1 MSVRVAIA
9 VLAMAAFCGLASAAA
24 SAQSQTTPAE
34 PPPSPAPLTVA
45 VPLLATPPS
54 MNGVIDESW
63 QPAAKVSL
71 GQDFT
76 YRRPVDETTEVEIAQ
91 DASALDV
98 AFVVTQREPRTE
110 SQQTNSSAVQS
121 DDYVG
126 VYLFPRGTQGFSYG
140 FFANPR
146 GTRYQTSSENS
157 AYSPPWT
164 AAGHVTSSG
173 YVVTMRIPLDVIRS
187 GGSTTWRAQ
196 FVRSTVATG
205 GLAVWAF
212 APRASNASDATFAGT
227 LVGVG
232 AKSTALR
239 PKPRAQLY
247 ALGERTTPAYGG
259 NTSRLGADFSLPVT
273 PTASFVGSIHPDY
286 SNVELDQQTIVPSA
300 FAYQYAEVR
309 PFFTQAA
316 QAFNYNVSCSNC
328 PQLLYTPAIPT
339 FREGYALEG
348 TQGPVT
354 FGAFD
359 AIGYGRVDQAMAYDY
374 GRSSP
379 ENFLAANFQRVAV
392 DTATG
397 IHDELESFQGG
408 AGNQKTHM
416 FVYLNAAFER
426 GSLVPTPGQGNYFE
440 YGGGYAGPTAI
451 VVLNAQRVGAQF
463 SPVDSFV
470 PQTDLTG
477 YEFFGKKTW
486 TFKPGYFLH
495 DVQVQD
501 FYARYHNRFGQTD
514 QTDAS
519 ESVQLDFKN
528 LITFRVNPSVSAVQV
543 PSGELLPFDGN
554 TLYLGYRVNTAT
566 PTYVQYSGGPY
577 YHGELNAY
585 RAVTVLPLRKRL
597 HLTLEADEDKYLTVA
612 RGESTTNQWLQRASL
627 DWQISKDASFDV
639 GGRRIVGTFLPNAFQ
654 LPPFA
659 YVNAGN
665 VSVAFHYL
673 SSRNEF
679 YVVYGDPNSLA
690 TTPALFVKWIRYI
703 GAPKG
708 T

>member
-126 VYLFPRGTQGFSYG
+126 VYLFPRGTQSFQYG

-157 AYSPPWT
+157 AYSPQWT
-164 AAGHVTSSG
+164 AVGHATQSG
-173 YVVTMRIPLDVIRS
+173 YVVTLRIPLDVIRS
-187 GGSTTWRAQ
+187 SGSTTWRAQ

-205 GLAVWAF
+205 GLAVWSYAIH
-212 APRASNASDATFAGT
+212 ATNANDPTFAGT
-227 LVGVG
+227 LTNVG
-232 AKSTALR
+232 AAHGAVR
-239 PKPRAQLY
+239 PKARAQVY
-247 ALGERTTPAYGG
+247 GLGEATTPAYGG
-259 NTSRLGADFSLPVT
+259 NTSRMGMDFSLPVT

-286 SNVELDQQTIVPSA
+286 SNVELDQQTISPSA
-300 FAYQYAEVR
+300 FAYQYNEVR

-316 QAFNYNVSCSNC
+316 QAFNDNFSCSDC
-328 PQLLYTPAIPT
+328 PQLLYTPSIPT

-359 AIGYGRVDQAMAYDY
+359 AVGYGRVDQGQAYDY
-374 GRSSP
+374 NRISE
-379 ENFLAANFQRVAV
+379 ENYVSANLQHVSV
-392 DTATG
+392 DTASG
-397 IHDELESFQGG
+397 VHDDLTSLMSGLN
-408 AGNQKTHM
+408 NQKTHF

-426 GSLVPTPGQGNYFE
+426 GDLVPDPSLGEYWE
-440 YGGGYAGPTAI
+440 YGGGYAGPTTTL
-451 VVLNAQRVGAQF
+451 VLNAQRIGAEF
-463 SPVDSFV
+463 NPPDSYV

-477 YEFFGKKTW
+477 WEFFGKH
-486 TFKPGYFLH
+486 TFTFAKDYFLH
-495 DVQVQD
+495 DLVVQD

-514 QTDAS
+514 QTDAT
-519 ESVQLDFKN
+519 EVVQLDFKN
-528 LITFRVNPSVSAVQV
+528 LLTLKLEPNVSAVQTV
-543 PSGELLPFDGN
+543 SGEFLPFDSN
-554 TLYLGYRVNTAT
+554 ELYLGYKINSAT
-566 PTYVQYSGGPY
+566 PTYVMYAGGPY
-577 YHGELNAY
+577 YHGELDAFKY
-585 RAVTVLPLRKRL
+585 YTVLPLRRKL
-597 HLTLEADEDKYLTVA
+597 NLTLEADEDKYVSIHP
-612 RGESTTNQWLQRASL
+612 GETTTNQWLERATL
-627 DWQISKDASFDV
+627 DWQISRDASFDV
-639 GGRRIVGTFLPNAFQ
+639 GARRVIGTFLPNAIAP
-654 LPPFA
+654 PPFA

-665 VSVAFHYL
+665 VTVAFHYL

-679 YVVYGDPNSLA
+679 YVVYGNPNSLA
-690 TTPALFVKWIRYI
+690 TTPALYVKWIRYI